1 MPDVDATFGTAPF
14 YDRIHRV
21 AGLNCSNRQVLGVPD
36 VDATFGTAPEFWN
49 SLLETIVKVRF

>member
-1 MPDVDATFGTAPF
+1 
-14 YDRIHRV
+14 
-21 AGLNCSNRQVLGVPD
+21 VLGVPD